1 MGLQMHECIILLRII
16 RVFSH
21 QWQIVIEQAIK
32 TMLIFHCFVVADL
45 FHHYKYKY
53 RYNG

>member
-1 MGLQMHECIILLRII
+1 MHECINLLRII
-16 RVFSH
+16 RVLFFSY

-53 RYNG
+53 RYKG